1 MDEVSEPR
9 EDSLCN
15 QSQGRTLKMNSNL
28 LCFSFN
34 TNTLLFNPRGALMM
48 MVYLRN
54 VLHTVIITAD
64 GTRGLSQ
71 PSNIHQLPQSQGV
84 MPASRLHRRDQRSG
98 EDSALWCWC
107 GNSVLFVPTLHID
120 RLAESKQRVRVGKQ
134 RNYSNSANFFA
145 KTSAIWTMISNHIGQ
160 AAVPIVK
167 IAVRIVCF
175 IIANT
180 ISNWTTCI
188 SITSNIA

>member
-1 MDEVSEPR
+1 MRRVSWGQDSRLDSNCCTLVVKYTRVQSPSDDLKPNIIHSPEEMDEVAEPR
-9 EDSLCN
+9 EGSLCN

-98 EDSALWCWC
+98 EDSVMLMWKLGSLCPH
-107 GNSVLFVPTLHID
+107 SP
-120 RLAESKQRVRVGKQ
+120 
-134 RNYSNSANFFA
+134 Y
-145 KTSAIWTMISNHIGQ
+145 
-160 AAVPIVK
+160 
-167 IAVRIVCF
+167 
-175 IIANT
+175 
-180 ISNWTTCI
+180 
-188 SITSNIA
+188 